1 MQSLQS
7 CPMLLTVMSVG
18 GVNIDKLIQFSPV
31 TTLLQAMELFVM
43 SLRVRWQRSLA
54 ALTPRLTVLA

>member
-1 MQSLQS
+1 
-7 CPMLLTVMSVG
+7 MSVG